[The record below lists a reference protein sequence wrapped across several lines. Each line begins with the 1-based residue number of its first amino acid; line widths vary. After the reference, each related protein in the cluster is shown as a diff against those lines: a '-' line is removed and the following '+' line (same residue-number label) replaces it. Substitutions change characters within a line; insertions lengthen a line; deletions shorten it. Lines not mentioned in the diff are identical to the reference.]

1 VKVESL
7 GFQLQS
13 TKIFFLSSSKRHK
26 KNERNAFSRGR
37 PTESAIFPRENALR
51 IARRRR
57 LRVLRCVSFLS
68 FLHVRDHRFTVSR
81 LCLFS
86 ATIESFFFSNS
97 VIKFILTTTVFLP
110 LLSAAV
116 SAIRDSPNYR
126 KFQRATARYATAF
139 YALSEL
145 VQVVATD
152 VSEFVLNSD
161 EEEEEEERRES
172 GRTCGTSSV
181 DDDEEED
188 LGEGKENDGKRRR
201 EEEKKDAFKLYS
213 KPVPRRL
220 RRILECARQPEVMEA
235 VSDFIAVGVMKS
247 VQRVNEFGSSLAP
260 HSSLGDND
268 EGGSSG
274 GGFGSSGLQNVE
286 QKMADFVS
294 RVTETVLKT
303 EESALRFNS
312 VFTNCVESVVNVTK
326 KALTL
331 SVGSNGGEGEGEA
344 PPLTYETVVE
354 LAMREIEKRKKFLF
368 DLIDVGVRSFVS
380 ENQRN
385 EANPFNDV
393 IKALETNPQIGFK
406 LIDSV
411 ATKVVETYVAET
423 HKSGFV
429 SEMARQSN
437 KRRGPRSRGSIADLP
452 AEEFRASASFAMEKR
467 LSMGEDE
474 QEGEGTK
481 KNKKSG
487 SPKTPLERA
496 MAQQRRREERENNEI
511 EEEENGEDDMIVDE
525 SGDVPDQTPRF
536 NGLPPRRPSTAN
548 LAAEQQQSATTGG
561 NFRTFEGELAKDLFD
576 VVRATPNSRKF
587 AVEMATQCVRSA
599 MSAIVFALVDVVRV
613 ELRKASR
620 GFHDWIQ
627 TGPEFDGVIDIRMIW
642 AKRMAIFAVFLA
654 MIRVAWS
661 YAVGNDVLS

>member
-1 VKVESL
+1 VV
-7 GFQLQS
+7 
-13 TKIFFLSSSKRHK
+13 H
-26 KNERNAFSRGR
+26 
-37 PTESAIFPRENALR
+37 
-51 IARRRR
+51 
-57 LRVLRCVSFLS
+57 
-68 FLHVRDHRFTVSR
+68 
-81 LCLFS
+81 
-86 ATIESFFFSNS
+86 
-97 VIKFILTTTVFLP
+97 
-110 LLSAAV
+110 
-116 SAIRDSPNYR
+116 AIRDSPNYR
-126 KFQRATARYATAF
+126 KFQKATTHYATAF

-145 VQVVATD
+145 VQTIATD
-152 VSEFVLNSD
+152 VSDFVLHDED
-161 EEEEEEERRES
+161 EEEEERNVRAESER
-172 GRTCGTSSV
+172 GCGTTTKTS
-181 DDDEEED
+181 EED
-188 LGEGKENDGKRRR
+188 ES
-201 EEEKKDAFKLYS
+201 EEHGLRYS
-213 KPVPRRL
+213 KPVPKRL
-220 RRILECARQPEVMEA
+220 RRMLRCARQPEVMEA

-247 VQRVNEFGSSLAP
+247 VRRANDIWAGISFLAP
-260 HSSLGDND
+260 NSSSNSDDG
-268 EGGSSG
+268 SG
-274 GGFGSSGLQNVE
+274 GNGGLRVLE
-286 QKMADFVS
+286 QRMADFVS
-294 RVTETVLKT
+294 RVTETVLQT

-312 VFTNCVESVVNVTK
+312 IFTNCVESVASATK

-331 SVGSNGGEGEGEA
+331 GVGASGGAEDGES
-344 PPLTYETVVE
+344 PLTYETVAD

-467 LSMGEDE
+467 LSMGED
-474 QEGEGTK
+474 QEGQGPK
-481 KNKKSG
+481 KKSG

-496 MAQQRRREERENNEI
+496 LAQQRRREEGEINENDDD
-511 EEEENGEDDMIVDE
+511 EEDRGDKSIPEE
-525 SGDVPDQTPRF
+525 SAGDVPDQTPRF
-536 NGLPPRRPSTAN
+536 NGLPPRRPSNAN
-548 LAAEQQQSATTGG
+548 LASEQHPTTGGSGG

-599 MSAIVFALVDVVRV
+599 TSAIVFALVDVVRV
-613 ELRKASR
+613 ELRKVSR

-627 TGPEFDGVIDIRMIW
+627 TGPEFDGIIDIRMIW
-642 AKRMAIFAVFLA
+642 AKRMMMFAVFLL
-654 MIRVAWS
+654 MIRVVWN

>member
-1 VKVESL
+1 MVYS
-7 GFQLQS
+7 
-13 TKIFFLSSSKRHK
+13 H
-26 KNERNAFSRGR
+26 A
-37 PTESAIFPRENALR
+37 A
-51 IARRRR
+51 
-57 LRVLRCVSFLS
+57 
-68 FLHVRDHRFTVSR
+68 
-81 LCLFS
+81 
-86 ATIESFFFSNS
+86 FFFYHH
-97 VIKFILTTTVFLP
+97 FP
-110 LLSAAV
+110 SAAV

-152 VSEFVLNSD
+152 VSEFVLDSD
-161 EEEEEEERRES
+161 EEEEERTES

-181 DDDEEED
+181 DEDEEEEEEAD
-188 LGEGKENDGKRRR
+188 EGKENVGKRRR

-247 VQRVNEFGSSLAP
+247 VQRVNEIGSSLAP
-260 HSSLGDND
+260 NGSLSNND

-274 GGFGSSGLQNVE
+274 GGFGGGFHGGLQNVE

-303 EESALRFNS
+303 EESALRFNTI
-312 VFTNCVESVVNVTK
+312 FTNCVESVANVTK
-326 KALTL
+326 KALAL

-354 LAMREIEKRKKFLF
+354 LALREIEKRKKFLF

-385 EANPFNDV
+385 EANPINDV

-481 KNKKSG
+481 TNKKSG

-511 EEEENGEDDMIVDE
+511 EEEKDREDDVITDE

-536 NGLPPRRPSTAN
+536 DGLPPRRPSTAN
-548 LAAEQQQSATTGG
+548 LAAEQQQPATTGG

-642 AKRMAIFAVFLA
+642 AKRMAIFTVFLA
-654 MIRVAWS
+654 MMRVVWN

>member
-1 VKVESL
+1 M
-7 GFQLQS
+7 
-13 TKIFFLSSSKRHK
+13 
-26 KNERNAFSRGR
+26 
-37 PTESAIFPRENALR
+37 
-51 IARRRR
+51 
-57 LRVLRCVSFLS
+57 
-68 FLHVRDHRFTVSR
+68 
-81 LCLFS
+81 
-86 ATIESFFFSNS
+86 
-97 VIKFILTTTVFLP
+97 
-110 LLSAAV
+110 
-116 SAIRDSPNYR
+116 
-126 KFQRATARYATAF
+126 
-139 YALSEL
+139 
-145 VQVVATD
+145 QVVATD
-152 VSEFVLNSD
+152 VSEFVLNSSD
-161 EEEEEEERRES
+161 EEEEERTES

-181 DDDEEED
+181 DEDDDEKEEEVD
-188 LGEGKENDGKRRR
+188 EGKENDGKRRR
-201 EEEKKDAFKLYS
+201 EEEKKKDAFKLYS

-247 VQRVNEFGSSLAP
+247 VQRVNEIGSSLAP
-260 HSSLGDND
+260 NGSLSNND
-268 EGGSSG
+268 EGGSGG
-274 GGFGSSGLQNVE
+274 GGFGGGFHGGLQNVE

-312 VFTNCVESVVNVTK
+312 IFTNCVESVANVTK
-326 KALTL
+326 KALAL

-344 PPLTYETVVE
+344 PPLTYELVVE
-354 LAMREIEKRKKFLF
+354 LVMREIEKRKKFLF

-511 EEEENGEDDMIVDE
+511 EEDKDRKDDVIADE

-536 NGLPPRRPSTAN
+536 DGLPPRRPSTAN
-548 LAAEQQQSATTGG
+548 LAAEQQQPATMGG

-627 TGPEFDGVIDIRMIW
+627 TGPEFDGVIDIRLIW
-642 AKRMAIFAVFLA
+642 AKRMAILTVFLA
-654 MIRVAWS
+654 MIRVVWN